1 MLNIAICDDEID
13 YVNSTADAVMKILSE
28 YEVDISTYTSGIDL
42 INNSTKRIDI
52 LFIDIE
58 MPGLNG
64 IETIR
69 KLRMINPSIIVF
81 ILTNYTNYMTD
92 VFRVGTFQFLKK
104 PLRVDDLKYDLLRAV
119 ELYKHEHYKIKIKE
133 NDNIRLIDISKIRYL
148 EVYHKE
154 LKFRL
159 LKEEIII
166 RGKIAEY
173 EEILQMYGFAKTHKS
188 FLINMAYIKRIG
200 QNELELEGV
209 NELIPLS
216 RNYKD
221 TLLSAFNKYL
231 MEKTV

>member
-69 KLRMINPSIIVF
+69 KLRVINPSIIVF
-81 ILTNYTNYMTD
+81 ILTNYTNYITD

-104 PLRVDDLKYDLLRAV
+104 PLRVDDLKYDLLRACL
-119 ELYKHEHYKIKIKE
+119 LYTSPSP
-133 NDNIRLIDISKIRYL
+133 R
-148 EVYHKE
+148 
-154 LKFRL
+154 
-159 LKEEIII
+159 
-166 RGKIAEY
+166 
-173 EEILQMYGFAKTHKS
+173 
-188 FLINMAYIKRIG
+188 
-200 QNELELEGV
+200 
-209 NELIPLS
+209 
-216 RNYKD
+216 D
-221 TLLSAFNKYL
+221 TR
-231 MEKTV
+231 

>member
-13 YVNSTADAVMKILSE
+13 YVNSTADAVMKILSD

-69 KLRMINPSIIVF
+69 KLRVINPSIIVF

-133 NDNIRLIDISKIRYL
+133 NDNIGLLIFLRLDILRYIR
-148 EVYHKE
+148 
-154 LKFRL
+154 
-159 LKEEIII
+159 
-166 RGKIAEY
+166 
-173 EEILQMYGFAKTHKS
+173 
-188 FLINMAYIKRIG
+188 
-200 QNELELEGV
+200 
-209 NELIPLS
+209 
-216 RNYKD
+216 RN
-221 TLLSAFNKYL
+221 
-231 MEKTV
+231 

>member
-13 YVNSTADAVMKILSE
+13 YVNSTADAVMKILSD

-69 KLRMINPSIIVF
+69 KLRVINPSIIVF

-119 ELYKHEHYKIKIKE
+119 ELYKHEHYKLRLKKMTILGLLIFLRL
-133 NDNIRLIDISKIRYL
+133 DILRYIR
-148 EVYHKE
+148 
-154 LKFRL
+154 
-159 LKEEIII
+159 
-166 RGKIAEY
+166 
-173 EEILQMYGFAKTHKS
+173 
-188 FLINMAYIKRIG
+188 
-200 QNELELEGV
+200 
-209 NELIPLS
+209 
-216 RNYKD
+216 RN
-221 TLLSAFNKYL
+221 
-231 MEKTV
+231 

>member
-1 MLNIAICDDEID
+1 
-13 YVNSTADAVMKILSE
+13 
-28 YEVDISTYTSGIDL
+28 
-42 INNSTKRIDI
+42 
-52 LFIDIE
+52 

-69 KLRMINPSIIVF
+69 KLRVINPSIIVF

-148 EVYHKE
+148 EVYQKE

-166 RGKIAEY
+166 RGKISDAVRGGGIFPLFLFCLALFLLLIRY
-173 EEILQMYGFAKTHKS
+173 IICKTFYDKNTRPR
-188 FLINMAYIKRIG
+188 L
-200 QNELELEGV
+200 
-209 NELIPLS
+209 
-216 RNYKD
+216 
-221 TLLSAFNKYL
+221 
-231 MEKTV
+231 

>member
-13 YVNSTADAVMKILSE
+13 YVNSTADAVMKILSD

-69 KLRMINPSIIVF
+69 KLRVINPSIIVF

-119 ELYKHEHYKIKIKE
+119 VLYKHEHYKIKIKE

-148 EVYHKE
+148 EVYQKE

-173 EEILQMYGFAKTHKS
+173 EEILQMYGFAKNHKS

>member
-69 KLRMINPSIIVF
+69 KLRVINPSIIVF

-119 ELYKHEHYKIKIKE
+119 ELYKHEHHKIKIKE

-148 EVYHKE
+148 EVYQKE

-173 EEILQMYGFAKTHKS
+173 EEILQMYGFAKNHKS

>member
-1 MLNIAICDDEID
+1 MRICDDEID

-69 KLRMINPSIIVF
+69 KLRVINPSIIVF

-119 ELYKHEHYKIKIKE
+119 ELYKTWNTIKLRLKKMTILGLLIFLRL
-133 NDNIRLIDISKIRYL
+133 DILRYIR
-148 EVYHKE
+148 
-154 LKFRL
+154 
-159 LKEEIII
+159 
-166 RGKIAEY
+166 
-173 EEILQMYGFAKTHKS
+173 
-188 FLINMAYIKRIG
+188 
-200 QNELELEGV
+200 
-209 NELIPLS
+209 
-216 RNYKD
+216 RN
-221 TLLSAFNKYL
+221 
-231 MEKTV
+231 

>member
-13 YVNSTADAVMKILSE
+13 YVNSTADAVMKILSD

-42 INNSTKRIDI
+42 INNSTKRID
-52 LFIDIE
+52 
-58 MPGLNG
+58 
-64 IETIR
+64 
-69 KLRMINPSIIVF
+69 IVF

-148 EVYHKE
+148 EVYQKE

>member
-1 MLNIAICDDEID
+1 MLNIAICDDEEK
-13 YVNSTADAVMKILSE
+13 YVLQTKEKVINILKDFE
-28 YEVDISTYTSGIDL
+28 FEISTYTSGRDIISD
-42 INNSTKRIDI
+42 SKRIDI

-58 MPGLNG
+58 MPDLSG
-64 IETIR
+64 IETI
-69 KLRMINPSIIVF
+69 KILRESNPSVIVF
-81 ILTNYTNYMTD
+81 IITNYTNYVTD

-104 PLRVDDLKYDLLRAV
+104 PLNEDDLKYDLLRAIDV
-119 ELYKHEHYKIKIKE
+119 YKKEHFQIKIRE
-133 NDNIRLIDISKIRYL
+133 NDKIRIIDISKIKYL
-148 EVYHKE
+148 EIYQKE

>member
-69 KLRMINPSIIVF
+69 KLRVINPSIIVF

-92 VFRVGTFQFLKK
+92 VFRVGTIQFLKK

-119 ELYKHEHYKIKIKE
+119 ELYKH
-133 NDNIRLIDISKIRYL
+133 
-148 EVYHKE
+148 
-154 LKFRL
+154 
-159 LKEEIII
+159 
-166 RGKIAEY
+166 
-173 EEILQMYGFAKTHKS
+173 
-188 FLINMAYIKRIG
+188 
-200 QNELELEGV
+200 
-209 NELIPLS
+209 
-216 RNYKD
+216 
-221 TLLSAFNKYL
+221 
-231 MEKTV
+231 

>member
-13 YVNSTADAVMKILSE
+13 YVNSTSAAVMKILSD

-42 INNSTKRIDI
+42 INNSNKRIDI

-58 MPGLNG
+58 MPDLNG

-104 PLRVDDLKYDLLRAV
+104 PLQVDDLKYDLLRAV
-119 ELYKHEHYKIKIKE
+119 KLYKHEHYKIKIKE

-148 EVYHKE
+148 EVYQKE

-159 LKEEIII
+159 LKEEITI

-173 EEILQMYGFAKTHKS
+173 EEILQMYGFTKTHKS

-209 NELIPLS
+209 EELIPIS

>member
-13 YVNSTADAVMKILSE
+13 YVNSTADAVMKILSD

-69 KLRMINPSIIVF
+69 KLRVINPSIIVF

-104 PLRVDDLKYDLLRAV
+104 PLRVDDLKYDLLRVV

-148 EVYHKE
+148 EVYQKE

-173 EEILQMYGFAKTHKS
+173 EEILQMYGFAKNHKS